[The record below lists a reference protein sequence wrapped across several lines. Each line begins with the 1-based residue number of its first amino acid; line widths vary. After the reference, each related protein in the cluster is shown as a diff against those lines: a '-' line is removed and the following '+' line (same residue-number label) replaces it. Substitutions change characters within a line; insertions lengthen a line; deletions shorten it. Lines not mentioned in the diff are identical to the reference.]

1 MTVQELIDQL
11 TELPEQYR
19 ALPVIV
25 DTEDGGGEAKNVRAC
40 LSGLAGKWWEADQ
53 IIISSV
59 Y

>member
-25 DTEDGGGEAKNVRAC
+25 DTEDGGGEAKHVRAC
-40 LSGLAGKWWEADQ
+40 LSGL
-53 IIISSV
+53 STV